1 MFNDYNKVKKW
12 EIWGILWI
20 IIVGSLLHFTYEW
33 SGKSPIVGAFSAVNE
48 SVWEHLKLGYFPL
61 LIFSIVEYWFIRNK
75 VGNFFLAKTIGIV
88 TMELFIVIVFYSYTW
103 ITKKPIL
110 FIDIGSFVVGAIICQ
125 LLSLRIMKSHISKS
139 ADNIGLFLFIFIGC
153 IFVLFTFYTPKFPI
167 FMDSRT
173 KKYGI

>member
-1 MFNDYNKVKKW
+1 MFNDYDNVQKW
-12 EIWGILWI
+12 ELWGILWI

-61 LIFSIVEYWFIRNK
+61 LAFSIMEYWFIRNK
-75 VGNFFLAKTIGIV
+75 TNSFFLAKVVGIIS
-88 TMELFIVIVFYSYTW
+88 MELFIVIVFYSYTA
-103 ITKKPIL
+103 ITKKPLL
-110 FIDIGSFVVGAIICQ
+110 FMDIGAFVVGAIICQ
-125 LLSLRIMKSHISKS
+125 ILSLKTMKLKISKTS
-139 ADNIGLFLFIFIGC
+139 NIFGLIVFLSIGF
-153 IFVLFTFYTPKFPI
+153 IFVLFTFYTPRFPI